1 METEHKS
8 LSLAELSRVRNRI
21 TFYYVEHAKINQ
33 QRNMLLVTT
42 SLGGQ
47 VIFLP
52 AGDLAVM
59 MLGPGC
65 VITSEAQKVLS
76 DCGCTCV
83 WTGEQGVRTYGVAR
97 PLTNKATYAIAQAR
111 VIANPTL
118 RLAAAKQMYQWRY
131 EGIDINDFGDIDD
144 LRRWE
149 GRVTRQLYPQLARQV
164 GLTWTK
170 RKFTPGKM
178 KKDDPLNQA
187 MTCAT
192 QCLYGL
198 CLAVINALGA
208 IPSLGIIHQNEASA
222 FVYDLADLY
231 KFEVAIPIAFRT
243 VADGV
248 KLSDLPKEVRY
259 RMRDFFQQYD
269 LMGQIIADLKA
280 LLNPKRIEESLGVT
294 MTLWND
300 QRPPVPYGY
309 NYANLSDLKSGQK
322 VEDSIQA
329 QQSYRSLLK
338 QTGQERNEVDERFR
352 EVKETSEFTSSSS

>member
-52 AGDLAVM
+52 AGNLAVM

-208 IPSLGIIHQNEASA
+208 VPSLGIIHQNEASA

-280 LLNPKRIEESLGVT
+280 LLNPERIEESLGVT